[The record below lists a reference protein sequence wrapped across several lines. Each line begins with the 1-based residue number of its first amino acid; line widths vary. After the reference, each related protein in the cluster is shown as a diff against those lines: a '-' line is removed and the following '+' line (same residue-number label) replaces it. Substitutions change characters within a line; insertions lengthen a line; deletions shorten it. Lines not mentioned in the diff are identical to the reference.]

1 MDRPQRY
8 SRQIWPT
15 VLFKSV
21 GGHRHNLWIHPVRYR
36 HSTLFAIANGLVE
49 WKVLLYTIEVP
60 DSSFCLGTVHSFLGV
75 EAQNTRRDVIAI

>member
-1 MDRPQRY
+1 M
-8 SRQIWPT
+8 
-15 VLFKSV
+15 
-21 GGHRHNLWIHPVRYR
+21 RYR